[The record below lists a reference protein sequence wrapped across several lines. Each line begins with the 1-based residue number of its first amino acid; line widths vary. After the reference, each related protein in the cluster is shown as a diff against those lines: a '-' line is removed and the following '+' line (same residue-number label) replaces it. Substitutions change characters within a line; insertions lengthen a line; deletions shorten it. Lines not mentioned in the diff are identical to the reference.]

1 MLQKL
6 LLPFETFIKYS
17 ELNESNLALEG
28 MGHIYREKQKP
39 GCGKMERQKEFTNQ
53 LKVRNTPYVVES
65 PVILQLKISSANKRG
80 F

>member
-39 GCGKMERQKEFTNQ
+39 GCGKTKG
-53 LKVRNTPYVVES
+53 
-65 PVILQLKISSANKRG
+65 IH
-80 F
+80 